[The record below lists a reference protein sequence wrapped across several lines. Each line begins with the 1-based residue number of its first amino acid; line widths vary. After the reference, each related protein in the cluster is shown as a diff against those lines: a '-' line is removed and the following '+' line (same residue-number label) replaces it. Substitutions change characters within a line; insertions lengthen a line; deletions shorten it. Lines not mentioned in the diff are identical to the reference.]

1 MKHGIGYAPLGDYKV
16 MIDLVMKYVAPNGKR
31 PDAEEIISNKYAG
44 DVTLT
49 PAEWEDLKPSFTVVT
64 NLVA

>member
-1 MKHGIGYAPLGDYKV
+1 